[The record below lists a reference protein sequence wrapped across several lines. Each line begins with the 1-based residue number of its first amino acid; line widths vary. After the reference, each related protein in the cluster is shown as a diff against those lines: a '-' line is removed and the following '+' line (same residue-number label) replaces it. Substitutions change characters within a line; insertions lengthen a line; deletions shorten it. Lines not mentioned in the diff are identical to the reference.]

1 MTLMSQL
8 SLHGIR
14 KSYDGRTE
22 VIRGLDLAVER
33 GEFIVFVGPS
43 GCGKS
48 TLLRTIAGLEGIDAG
63 RIEIAGRDATRQP
76 PVERNV
82 AMVFQGYALYPHLSV
97 AENIAFGLKIRG
109 MGRAARR
116 ARATEIARLL
126 RLEPLLERKPGA
138 LSGGQR
144 QRVAIG
150 RALARS
156 PELFL
161 FDEPLSNLDA
171 ELRVEMRLEIARL
184 HAELGNTMI
193 YVTHD
198 QTEAMTLADRIVVLN
213 AGRIEQVGAPL
224 DLYRDPA
231 NIFVAGFIGSPRI
244 NLIPS
249 GTLPLPPGPAGTATT
264 GIRPEALRLDPA
276 GAIAATVRFREDL
289 GNLGFLYLDA
299 GGQRLCVETRERAAT
314 TGQQVRLAV
323 AAADCLHFDD
333 AGTRLRPSLN

>member
-109 MGRAARR
+109 MGRAARC

-138 LSGGQR
+138 LSARGDRPGAGPQPRAVPLRRAAVQSRCRAARRDAAGDRPAACRAGQ
-144 QRVAIG
+144 
-150 RALARS
+150 
-156 PELFL
+156 
-161 FDEPLSNLDA
+161 
-171 ELRVEMRLEIARL
+171 
-184 HAELGNTMI
+184 
-193 YVTHD
+193 HD
-198 QTEAMTLADRIVVLN
+198 
-213 AGRIEQVGAPL
+213 
-224 DLYRDPA
+224 DLRDP
-231 NIFVAGFIGSPRI
+231 
-244 NLIPS
+244 
-249 GTLPLPPGPAGTATT
+249 
-264 GIRPEALRLDPA
+264 
-276 GAIAATVRFREDL
+276 
-289 GNLGFLYLDA
+289 
-299 GGQRLCVETRERAAT
+299 
-314 TGQQVRLAV
+314 
-323 AAADCLHFDD
+323 
-333 AGTRLRPSLN
+333 